1 MIKINREITP
11 GNYSLDDIF
20 DGLKHSAVLIDV
32 FKTQNELDDVFSKTN
47 VIVEE
52 KDHYMFVKNE
62 DGTIVIGFD
71 HLKNSDSKILYLDIV
86 HELVH
91 VKQQRAGLDLYNK
104 SYSYVDRPTEIEAY
118 DVAVKEAKR
127 LGMNDEEII
136 DYLLVEWITP
146 QEHKRLVS
154 HVGLDIRNT

>member
-1 MIKINREITP
+1 MIKINREAKP
-11 GNYSLDDIF
+11 GTYTLDHLF
-20 DGLKHSAVLIDV
+20 CGLKEAPVLMQV
-32 FKTQNELDDVFSKTN
+32 FGSKNELDDVFSKTN
-47 VIVEE
+47 VVVEE
-52 KDHYMFVKNE
+52 EDHYMFVKNE

-146 QEHKRLVS
+146 QEHKRLAS

>member
-1 MIKINREITP
+1 MIKINRDIVP

-20 DGLKHSAVLIDV
+20 DGLKNSPILIEV
-32 FKTQNELDDVFSKTN
+32 FKSQDELDEVFSKTN

-62 DGTIVIGFD
+62 DGTIFIGFG

-91 VKQQRAGLDLYNK
+91 VKQQRAGLDLYNE

-118 DVAVKEAKR
+118 EVAVKEAKR

-146 QEHKRLVS
+146 QEHKRLAS
-154 HVGLDIRNT
+154 HMGFDIRNI